1 MPKKRAR
8 ASEVIVEPVKAL
20 ILLLLGA
27 IVVSLG
33 KAMFHLTSGPDQS
46 ERMVRALTVRI
57 SLSIALFA
65 LLMLVW
71 FLGGM
76 SPHPL
81 S

>member
-1 MPKKRAR
+1 M
-8 ASEVIVEPVKAL
+8 EPLKTL

-33 KAMFHLTSGPDQS
+33 KAMFHLTSGPDES
-46 ERMVRALTVRI
+46 GRVVRALTVRI
-57 SLSIALFA
+57 TLSIALFA

-71 FLGGM
+71 YFGGI

>member
-1 MPKKRAR
+1 M
-8 ASEVIVEPVKAL
+8 EPLKTL
-20 ILLLLGA
+20 ILLLLGV

-33 KAMFHLTSGPDQS
+33 KAMFHLTSGPDES
-46 ERMVRALTVRI
+46 GRVVRALTVRI
-57 SLSIALFA
+57 TLSIALFA

-71 FLGGM
+71 YFGGI

>member
-1 MPKKRAR
+1 M
-8 ASEVIVEPVKAL
+8 EPVKAL

-57 SLSIALFA
+57 ILSIALFA